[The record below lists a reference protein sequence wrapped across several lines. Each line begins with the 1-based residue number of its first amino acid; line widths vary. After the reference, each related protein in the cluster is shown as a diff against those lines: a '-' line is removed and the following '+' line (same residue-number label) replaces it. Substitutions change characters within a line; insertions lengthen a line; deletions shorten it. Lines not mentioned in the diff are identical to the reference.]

1 MEIRRGRA
9 STIEADQAETA
20 AVVDAGA
27 AGRTAAARVWRP
39 HRQVAFG
46 RRDARSDG
54 YDRARERA
62 NQRGFPA
69 TTRDVGGRAVAFSG
83 QTVAFVAAVPV
94 DGARGGIKRRYDA
107 ATDLLLSALS
117 DLGVDARPGE
127 PDRSFC
133 PGSHSVQ
140 ADGKLAGLAQRVTAE
155 VATVAGVV
163 LVADRD
169 AVIDVLDPVYDA
181 LGVPFDPSAVGTVAR
196 AGGPADP
203 GTVAD
208 AIAGALAAG
217 HSALA

>member
-1 MEIRRGRA
+1 MDIRRGRA
-9 STIEADQAETA
+9 PTIEADQAETA
-20 AVVDAGA
+20 AIVDAGG
-27 AGRTAAARVWRP
+27 AGPEPTARVWCP

-62 NQRGFPA
+62 EQRGFPA
-69 TTRDVGGRAVAFSG
+69 TTRDVGGRAVALSG
-83 QTVAFVAAVPV
+83 QTVAFVAAMPV
-94 DGARGGIKRRYDA
+94 DTARGGIKRRYDA
-107 ATDLLLSALS
+107 ATDLLLSVLS

-140 ADGKLAGLAQRVTAE
+140 ADGKLAGLAQRVTSE
-155 VATVAGVV
+155 VAVVAGVV
-163 LVADRD
+163 LVAARQ
-169 AVIDVLDPVYDA
+169 VLIGVLGPVYDS
-181 LGVPFDPSAVGTVAR
+181 LGVPFDSSAVGSVAG

-203 GTVAD
+203 RTVAD
-208 AIAGALAAG
+208 AIAAALADG